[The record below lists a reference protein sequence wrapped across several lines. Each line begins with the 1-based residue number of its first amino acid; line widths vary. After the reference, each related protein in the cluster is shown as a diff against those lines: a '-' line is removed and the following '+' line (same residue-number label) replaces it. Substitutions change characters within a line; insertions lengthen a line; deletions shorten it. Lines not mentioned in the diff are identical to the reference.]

1 MASTP
6 GASQLLIVDDEASI
20 RQMLRIVFERQGYEV
35 LEAASA
41 AEAVQIFQQ
50 HQSSIAMVLTDVMMP
65 EMNGPELVHQ
75 LLKLRPNV
83 PTLFISGFCDTLQ
96 HSMQGFECL
105 PKPFTASEVVNKVQS
120 MLHAHDGSLA
130 ST

>member
-6 GASQLLIVDDEASI
+6 NANQLLVVDDEASI
-20 RQMLRIVFERQGYEV
+20 RQMLRVVFERQGYEV

-41 AEAVQIFQQ
+41 AEAVQIFQK
-50 HQSSIAMVLTDVMMP
+50 HQSSIAIVLTDVMMP

-75 LLKLRPNV
+75 LLKLRPGV
-83 PTLFISGFCDTLQ
+83 LTLFISGFCDTLQ

-120 MLHAHDGSLA
+120 MLHASNGSLA